1 MGGVGSFQMG
11 GDHNSQHPRLR
22 SAFRRVAVPTYLET
36 TLLGKALKGGE
47 SRRNLSAAAA
57 SSSSTKATRKVVH
70 APPARGK
77 LPPDSL
83 EGEEEAAGD
92 HNEAD
97 REEKDAAVP
106 RQHEAPATIEPVAPG
121 ENLPLAAGP
130 RSQSRG
136 GGAGGHGGRGSRSGG
151 GSRGARRDLPILAV
165 FHGGGGGGWPP
176 PSGPPRAP
184 LPERRDGRDRAA
196 LPLRRPPARER
207 ETEAG
212 PAAAGTRFHPRPP
225 SQRGPPGAAPPRAGR
240 EPALQAAT
248 PTGPLPPRP
257 SQGRRAPRRMRAR
270 ARRPDG
276 LAGFSPAAL
285 RYLAGAA
292 EIQSEL
298 VCREDQRGPPL
309 PDFLALV

>member
-1 MGGVGSFQMG
+1 M
-11 GDHNSQHPRLR
+11 
-22 SAFRRVAVPTYLET
+22 
-36 TLLGKALKGGE
+36 
-47 SRRNLSAAAA
+47 
-57 SSSSTKATRKVVH
+57 
-70 APPARGK
+70 
-77 LPPDSL
+77 
-83 EGEEEAAGD
+83 
-92 HNEAD
+92 
-97 REEKDAAVP
+97 P

-165 FHGGGGGGWPP
+165 FHGGGGGWPP

-196 LPLRRPPARER
+196 LPLRRPLER
-207 ETEAG
+207 EAG

-270 ARRPDG
+270 ARAGQTDWRASPRRLKVPRGRRRDTIG
-276 LAGFSPAAL
+276 TRLPGGPTGPSASGFSSPGLENAVKKKIAL
-285 RYLAGAA
+285 GANGNNLQNA
-292 EIQSEL
+292 LLFMKVEIS
-298 VCREDQRGPPL
+298 PPSNILNLL
-309 PDFLALV
+309 PEYRKMRHTSNTYIISLTVS